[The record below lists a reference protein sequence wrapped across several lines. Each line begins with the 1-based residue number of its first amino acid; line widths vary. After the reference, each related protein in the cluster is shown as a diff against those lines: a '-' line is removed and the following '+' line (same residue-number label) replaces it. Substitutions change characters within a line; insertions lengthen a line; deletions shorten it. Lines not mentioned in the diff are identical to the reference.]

1 MLFNLGIGVN
11 KAIYDTYVDLLVTL
25 YTNRVTD
32 DGGIVEAK
40 SCLTAALRKL
50 DPKEEE
56 LWVYTTKP
64 L

>member
-11 KAIYDTYVDLLVTL
+11 KAIYDTYVSLLVTL
-25 YTNRVTD
+25 YTNRVTE

-56 LWVYTTKP
+56 I
-64 L
+64 

>member
-1 MLFNLGIGVN
+1 MLFNLGIGIN
-11 KAIYDTYVDLLVTL
+11 KAIYDTYLNLLVTL

-56 LWVYTTKP
+56 I
-64 L
+64 